1 MKTPQGGGWVIL
13 RMTRWFFSSFRT
25 RPPPKKRA
33 KPPIAAKPK
42 MLPTCKAIYDYD
54 AGDTDE
60 LTFQEGT
67 VIEIIKKGQPL
78 IETLIYSIIF
88 GYNFIS

>member
-1 MKTPQGGGWVIL
+1 
-13 RMTRWFFSSFRT
+13 
-25 RPPPKKRA
+25 
-33 KPPIAAKPK
+33 